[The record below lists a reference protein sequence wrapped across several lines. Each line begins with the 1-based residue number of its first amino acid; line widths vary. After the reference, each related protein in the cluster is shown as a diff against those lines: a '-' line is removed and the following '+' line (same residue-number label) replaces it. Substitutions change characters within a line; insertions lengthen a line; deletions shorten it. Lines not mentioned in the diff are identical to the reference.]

1 MGQVNAIAPGFIT
14 SDMTAK
20 LNEETE
26 QAILKTIPLGKYFS
40 IFFMLILVAIF
51 FSSGCIWWLQASRS
65 RSTIWCYIS
74 GKFWIPCVPFL
85 ENPLHYNLVS
95 LTGRYGL
102 PEEVAGLVKFLALDP
117 AAAYI
122 TGQVCV
128 SALLK
133 TFISITL
140 KMWQCKGAK
149 HWVLICSNGAYSTF
163 HRMETLRSKGWRSAN

>member
-1 MGQVNAIAPGFIT
+1 MGVPSDIT
-14 SDMTAK
+14 TVR
-20 LNEETE
+20 T
-26 QAILKTIPLGKYFS
+26 FS
-40 IFFMLILVAIF
+40 F
-51 FSSGCIWWLQASRS
+51 
-65 RSTIWCYIS
+65 
-74 GKFWIPCVPFL
+74 PCVPFL
-85 ENPLHYNLVS
+85 ENPSHSNLVS

-140 KMWQCKGAK
+140 NMWQCKG
-149 HWVLICSNGAYSTF
+149 G
-163 HRMETLRSKGWRSAN
+163 ED